1 MRLQDI
7 VEKAENYYEKLSY
20 IDGLSNIAILN
31 KCKIEHGFWTDNY
44 PQLPSDAFTI
54 FLLFTKFFHEQN

>member
-1 MRLQDI
+1 
-7 VEKAENYYEKLSY
+7 LSY